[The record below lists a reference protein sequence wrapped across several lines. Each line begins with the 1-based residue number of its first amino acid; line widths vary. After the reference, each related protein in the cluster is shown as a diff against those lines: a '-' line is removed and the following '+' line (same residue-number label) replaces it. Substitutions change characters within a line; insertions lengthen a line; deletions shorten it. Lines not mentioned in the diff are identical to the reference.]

1 SPGSKRLL
9 PGQGAVVKLAGEETD
24 PASRILR
31 ERESLRVLLGD
42 AFKNPPRIYEPPV
55 GAVSVDRPLEPTRQ
69 QLAASLGSAV
79 AGLRATLRAARE
91 YGGTATE
98 SRAKDVVLAALS
110 DHLQN
115 RRAIRITAPR
125 AADIRAA
132 LALAREFDLRIILVD
147 PTGLEGFRDQ

>member
-55 GAVSVDRPLEPTRQ
+55 GAVSVEKPLEPTRQ

-79 AGLRATLRAARE
+79 AGLRATFRAAQEYDKLSSSGRE
-91 YGGTATE
+91 
-98 SRAKDVVLAALS
+98 KDLLLS
-110 DHLQN
+110 AVADYLKNGQ
-115 RRAIRITAPR
+115 RVRITAPG

-132 LALAREFDLRIILVD
+132 LSLA
-147 PTGLEGFRDQ
+147 